1 MAAGNEAGTGV
12 SYPKSI
18 SEALGYATNVA
29 SIGTAVSFLLS
40 LVHEQ
45 AYFFVVGGKFQDF
58 ASLSDYL
65 SNVLDWLPAATAIL
79 VAYAMMSLALEMLFP
94 GWWAAQQKA
103 AEKYTTRE
111 ALPRLLVGFAMG
123 AFGIAFGYFAADP
136 ASSDLSILSSSG
148 FFFFWA
154 MVVTLVVKLSGQVVG
169 TTWHSAVIFGPVAV
183 FAVYVS
189 GLQNGYRDLS
199 QRGQGY
205 SLVRDESP
213 QSVDAV
219 NLLRVFERGI
229 LVRYPDQE
237 INEFIRWEKIRSV
250 KLPQPGEAGKTLF
263 CRQYPAQCSPL

>member
-12 SYPKSI
+12 NYPKSI
-18 SEALGYATNVA
+18 SETLGHAANVV

-45 AYFFVVGGKFQDF
+45 AYFYVVGGKFQNF

-65 SNVLDWLPAATAIL
+65 SNVLDWLPTAAVIL
-79 VAYAMMSLALEMLFP
+79 VAYVMMSLLLGKLFR
-94 GWWAAQQKA
+94 GYLAARQKA
-103 AEKYTTRE
+103 AEKFTTRE
-111 ALPRLLVGFAMG
+111 FFLRALTGLAMG
-123 AFGIAFGYFAADP
+123 ASFIAFGYFAADP
-136 ASSDLSILSSSG
+136 ASELWMATGG
-148 FFFFWA
+148 FFFIWLMA
-154 MVVTLVVKLSGQVVG
+154 LALVVKLSGQAPG
-169 TTWHSAVIFGPVAV
+169 STWGFVFSFGPVAL
-183 FAVYVS
+183 FAVYMW
-189 GLQNGYRDLS
+189 GLQNGYHDLS

-213 QSVDAV
+213 SADAV

-250 KLPQPGEAGKTLF
+250 KLRQPGEAGRTLF
-263 CRQYPAQCSPL
+263 CRQFPARCSPR

>member
-1 MAAGNEAGTGV
+1 MAAGNEAGTGI

-18 SEALGYATNVA
+18 SEALGYAANVA

-45 AYFFVVGGKFQDF
+45 AYFYVVGRKFQNF

-79 VAYAMMSLALEMLFP
+79 VAYVIMNLLLMTLFP
-94 GWWAAQQKA
+94 GYWAAQQKA
-103 AEKYTTRE
+103 AEKSTTRE
-111 ALPRLLVGFAMG
+111 VIARLLTGLAMG
-123 AFGIAFGYFAADP
+123 AVGIALGYFAADP
-136 ASSDLSILSSSG
+136 ASELWVVSSG
-148 FFFFWA
+148 FFFISFI
-154 MVVTLVVKLSGQVVG
+154 VVTLVVKLSGQVPG
-169 TTWHSAVIFGPVAV
+169 TTWQWVFILGPVAV
-183 FAVYVS
+183 FAVYMW
-189 GLQNGYRDLS
+189 GLQNGYHDLS

-213 QSVDAV
+213 QSADAV
-219 NLLRVFERGI
+219 NLLRVIERGI

-250 KLPQPGEAGKTLF
+250 KLRQPGEVGKTLF
-263 CRQYPAQCSPL
+263 CRQFPARCSPH